1 MLLICLPLVNCWQ
14 QQISKHLLSDVPW
27 EKLYPHCLILVGSWD
42 GFKHAFTIK
51 PKYIEGLMVYY
62 HWTKLTLEEL
72 SSKPKPNPHISPSQV
87 IIFSTVN
94 NSLCGHKDHHSV
106 TILLQ

>member
-1 MLLICLPLVNCWQ
+1 
-14 QQISKHLLSDVPW
+14 
-27 EKLYPHCLILVGSWD
+27 
-42 GFKHAFTIK
+42 
-51 PKYIEGLMVYY
+51 MVYY